1 MATNNTTNQTEATMA
16 SKYSFASIKQLTYG
30 VEIETYGLGIAGAAR
45 AIAAEL
51 GGTAQQVGGYYS
63 KWTATMAD
71 GRKWTV
77 MSDASISGHAGAEVV
92 SPILKWDDMDLLQRV
107 VRAVRRAGAKVNES
121 CGIHVHV
128 GAERFK
134 RDPKALVR
142 LAKIVHKHE
151 DVLFEMLCT
160 CASRRARWCRP
171 VPATFLAK
179 IEKYRGNSLDT
190 LNRFWYGHSNP
201 YPSHYDS
208 SRYHALNLH
217 NVWFRGTVEFRWYE
231 ASLHAGKVK
240 AAVHLALGLAAKAL
254 ETKSASSKK
263 RPFDASRGKWDA
275 RTCLIRLG
283 LIGEEFKNTR
293 MHLTKHLQGDS
304 RNAPAAQVRAAGR
317 AA

>member
-1 MATNNTTNQTEATMA
+1 MA
-16 SKYSFASIKQLTYG
+16 SKYSFESIKTLTYG
-30 VEIETYGLGIAGAAR
+30 VEIETYGAGREAVAR
-45 AIAAEL
+45 AIAAEV
-51 GGTAQQVGGYYS
+51 GGTARPAGGFYQ
-63 KWTATMAD
+63 KWEAVMPD
-71 GRKWTV
+71 GRKWTT
-77 MSDASISGHAGAEVV
+77 MTDASISGHAGAEVV
-92 SPILKWDDMDLLQRV
+92 SPILRWEDMDLLQRV

-151 DVLFEMLCT
+151 DILFEMLCT

-171 VPATFLAK
+171 VSQSFLAK
-179 IEKYRGNSLDT
+179 VENYRGSSLDY
-190 LNRFWYGHSNP
+190 LNRAWYGHRNLNP
-201 YPSHYDS
+201 QHYDS

-231 ASLHAGKVK
+231 ATLHAGKVK

-254 ETKSASSKK
+254 DTKSASSKK
-263 RPFDASRGKWDA
+263 RAFDPARSKWDA

-283 LIGEEFKNTR
+283 LIGDEFKNTR

-304 RNAPAAQVRAAGR
+304 RNAPATRAA
-317 AA
+317 